1 MMPARQSVK
10 QATMAFSLK
19 DFSDVQKVGEGG
31 MGSVYVATQLS
42 LNRKVIIKELSSNL
56 HKDAKLITMFENEA
70 KSAASLDHDNI
81 IRVYDFGA
89 DNGSF
94 FISMEYVDGPDLQ
107 QLMHWQM
114 FVPEI
119 GLMVLLQAAKGV
131 AYAHRHNT
139 MHCDLKPNNILIS
152 KAGKAKVLD
161 FGLARAISHA
171 ADDRD
176 SSNVFITPG
185 YMAPEVA
192 LGNRELDPKVDIWS
206 MGVLAYRI
214 LSGKLP
220 FVFEDMRAVIYA
232 IVHTKEQDL
241 RLLAPAVRDD
251 IAEAVGACLH
261 KDPKT
266 RPASLEPLIE
276 VLENYF
282 FELGIRDIGK
292 ELEKFISDKKT
303 ASADLYNNLA
313 GYHLL
318 KGNEFLASGNVA
330 RSNIH
335 FREAEKFGFRD
346 LQPGKTKGIVVPAS
360 GLAKSAPHPMA
371 ERATSGR
378 WPAVLSGKSRVFK
391 TAMVVAGVVSLL
403 VLAVAPVIMFSQKP
417 RAGEPDNTSAKTL
430 THSEFRAAAPV
441 AVQQP
446 PAVPDTDKDLAARY
460 AVVKRRLTAVTPS
473 VPDPAKPLL
482 HNAAQKAPAANRRAP
497 ETQTAIAKY
506 GVLKL
511 QVEPPQASVF
521 LDGKRA
527 QLAELTQGKSLAAGP
542 HAIYAVADGYA
553 AYSSSVVI
561 QAHASEILSIALKQL
576 EKGVGMLH
584 VHSYPWADI
593 YVDDAFL
600 GTAPTPKPITL
611 AEGDHVLVLKRE
623 GFKDHTETVHVARG
637 EVTRVKVQLEQ

>member
-1 MMPARQSVK
+1 
-10 QATMAFSLK
+10 MAFSLR

-31 MGSVYVATQLS
+31 MGNVFVATQLS

-56 HKDAKLITMFENEA
+56 HKNAKLISMFENEA

-89 DNGSF
+89 DKGSF

-107 QLMHWQM
+107 QLMRWQT
-114 FVPEI
+114 FIPEF
-119 GLMVLLQAAKGV
+119 GLMALLQAAKGV

-161 FGLARAISHA
+161 FGLARAIISHA
-171 ADDRD
+171 VDDRD
-176 SSNVFITPG
+176 SSSVFITPG

-206 MGVLAYRI
+206 LGVLAYRI

-220 FVFEDMRAVIYA
+220 FASEDIRTVIYS

-241 RLLAPAVRDD
+241 RLLAPALRDD
-251 IAEAVGACLH
+251 LAEAVGACLH
-261 KDPKT
+261 KDPKK
-266 RPASLEPLIE
+266 RPASLDPLIE

-282 FELGIRDIGK
+282 FELGIRDIEK
-292 ELEKFISDKKT
+292 ELERFINDKKA
-303 ASADLYNNLA
+303 ASAELYNNLA

-318 KGNEFLASGNVA
+318 KGNEFLAGGNAA
-330 RSNIH
+330 RSEIH

-346 LQPGKTKGIVVPAS
+346 LQPGKTKGIVLPAS
-360 GLAKSAPHPMA
+360 GLPQSAPHPVV
-371 ERATSGR
+371 ERIAGAPR
-378 WPAVLSGKSRVFK
+378 YAALFVKSRGRRAVV
-391 TAMVVAGVVSLL
+391 AVAGVVSL
-403 VLAVAPVIMFSQKP
+403 VLLGAGPAIIFSQKSRDGAP
-417 RAGEPDNTSAKTL
+417 KDKTL
-430 THSEFRAAAPV
+430 TEIESRAAAPV
-441 AVQQP
+441 SVQP
-446 PAVPDTDKDLAARY
+446 PSAVPDTDKDLAANY
-460 AVVKRRLTAVTPS
+460 AMLKHQLTALPS
-473 VPDPAKPLL
+473 KVSAPAKASS
-482 HNAAQKAPAANRRAP
+482 HRVAEKVPAASRRAP
-497 ETQTAIAKY
+497 ETQTATAKY

-511 QVEPPQASVF
+511 QVEPPHASVF

-542 HAIYAVADGYA
+542 HAIYAIADGYT
-553 AYSSSVVI
+553 AYSSSIVI
-561 QAHASEILSIALKQL
+561 PAYASEILSIALKQL
-576 EKGVGMLH
+576 DKGVGSLH

>member
-1 MMPARQSVK
+1 
-10 QATMAFSLK
+10 MAFSLR

-31 MGSVYVATQLS
+31 MGNVFVATQLS

-56 HKDAKLITMFENEA
+56 HKNAKLISMFENEA

-107 QLMHWQM
+107 QLMRWQT
-114 FVPEI
+114 FIPEF
-119 GLMVLLQAAKGV
+119 GLMALLQAAKGV

-176 SSNVFITPG
+176 SSSVFITPG

-192 LGNRELDPKVDIWS
+192 MGNRELDPKVDIWS
-206 MGVLAYRI
+206 LGVLAYRI

-220 FVFEDMRAVIYA
+220 FASEDIRAVIYS

-241 RLLAPAVRDD
+241 RLLAPALRDD
-251 IAEAVGACLH
+251 LVEAVGACLH
-261 KDPKT
+261 KDPKK
-266 RPASLEPLIE
+266 RPASLDPLIE

-282 FELGIRDIGK
+282 FELGIRDIEK
-292 ELEKFISDKKT
+292 ELERFINDKKA
-303 ASADLYNNLA
+303 ASAELYNNLA

-318 KGNEFLASGNVA
+318 KGNEFLASGDVA
-330 RSNIH
+330 RSEMH

-346 LQPGKTKGIVVPAS
+346 LQPGKTKGIVLPAS
-360 GLAKSAPHPMA
+360 GPAKSAPHPVV
-371 ERATSGR
+371 GR
-378 WPAVLSGKSRVFK
+378 IAGAPLYAALFVKSRGRRAVM
-391 TAMVVAGVVSLL
+391 AVAGVVSL
-403 VLAVAPVIMFSQKP
+403 VLLGTGPAIIFSQKSREGAP
-417 RAGEPDNTSAKTL
+417 NDKTL
-430 THSEFRAAAPV
+430 TKIESRAAAPV
-441 AVQQP
+441 PAQP
-446 PAVPDTDKDLAARY
+446 PAAVPDTDKDLAANY
-460 AVVKRRLTAVTPS
+460 AMLKHQLTALTS
-473 VPDPAKPLL
+473 
-482 HNAAQKAPAANRRAP
+482 NASAPANASPHRAAEKALPAVRRAP
-497 ETQTAIAKY
+497 EPQAIIAKY

-511 QVEPPQASVF
+511 QVDPPQSSVY

-527 QLAELTQGKSLAAGP
+527 QLAELTRGKSLAPGP

-553 AYSSSVVI
+553 AYSSSIVI
-561 QAHASEILSIALKQL
+561 QAYASEILSIALKQL
-576 EKGVGMLH
+576 EKGVGLLH
-584 VHSYPWADI
+584 VHSYPWADL
-593 YVDDAFL
+593 YVDNAFL

-623 GFKDHTETVHVARG
+623 GFRDHTETVHVARG
-637 EVTRVKVQLEQ
+637 EVTKVKVQLEQ